1 MKALESD
8 LTTDDGV
15 RLFMRRLGSGPQLL
29 IVPSAAWLFDDFQRL
44 AHDQTQDRTVVFY
57 DQRNRG
63 RSDAVTDT
71 AKLRDGVHH
80 DVDDLEAVR
89 KHLGAERVDILGHSY
104 LGLAVILYA
113 MKYPQHVRRVIQI
126 GAMPPDMAKQYP
138 PHLTGADAT
147 LAEVSAKLAQLGTQ
161 AQSDDPTA
169 FMQKAWPLMSQLF
182 VVNPADAAR
191 VGAYASTLPN
201 QAKGMKHM
209 TQNIRPSLFQLHL
222 TRQQLAAVQAPV
234 LTIHGTR
241 DRQAPYGGAIDWVEM
256 LPNAQLV
263 TIKEAAHFP
272 WIERPAEV
280 FGAIEDFLARVS

>member
-1 MKALESD
+1 MKALESYV
-8 LTTDDGV
+8 TTADGV
-15 RLFMRRLGSGPQLL
+15 RLFVRRLGSGPQLL

-63 RSDAVTDT
+63 QSDAVTDA
-71 AKLRDGVHH
+71 AKLRNGVHH

-89 KHLGAERVDILGHSY
+89 RHLGVERVDILGHSY

-126 GAMPPDMAKQYP
+126 GAIQPALVKQYAA
-138 PHLTGADAT
+138 HLTGADAT
-147 LAEVSAKLAQLGTQ
+147 LAEVSAELARLQLQ
-161 AQSDDPTA
+161 ATTEEPAVPQE
-169 FMQKAWPLMSQLF
+169 KWWPLMSRLF
-182 VVNPADAAR
+182 VVNAADAGR
-191 VGAYASTLPN
+191 VGTYAATLPN
-201 QAKGMKHM
+201 ERNSITHF
-209 TQNIRPSLFQLHL
+209 TRNILPSLLQLHL
-222 TRQQLAAVQAPV
+222 TKEQLAKVQAPV
-234 LTIHGTR
+234 LTIHGMR

-280 FGAIEDFLARVS
+280 FGAIEGFLVGVS